1 MMKHLKGIAMTL
13 LLTAT
18 LVACK
23 KDSEPALFTMTGK
36 WVGKIGQGSSEP
48 TGYYALNIKSN
59 GTIERISSNGEVSA
73 TGTWTLEGEVF
84 TAIYTYPGSGG
95 TVNVDGTVDK
105 GKNKLVGFWENTG
118 DEEGTF
124 YATRNN

>member
-1 MMKHLKGIAMTL
+1 MKHLKGIAMTL

-23 KDSEPALFTMTGK
+23 KDSEPAPFTIIGS
-36 WVGKIGQGSSEP
+36 WVGKIGQSSNEP
-48 TGYYALNIKSN
+48 SGYYELNIKSN
-59 GTIERISSNGEVSA
+59 GTIERISTNGEVSA

-84 TAIYTYPGSGG
+84 TAVYTYPGSGG

-105 GKNKLVGFWENTG
+105 AKNKLFGYWENTG
-118 DEEGTF
+118 DEYGTF
-124 YATRNN
+124 YATRSN